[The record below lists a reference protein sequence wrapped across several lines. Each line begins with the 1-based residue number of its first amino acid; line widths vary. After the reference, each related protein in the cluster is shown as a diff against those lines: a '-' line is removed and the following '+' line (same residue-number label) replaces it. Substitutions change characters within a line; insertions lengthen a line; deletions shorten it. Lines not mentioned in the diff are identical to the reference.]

1 MSFSS
6 GFSYKHAIDGLIRVY
21 REEGFLQL
29 FSGASTAIGRGILI
43 TIGQIAF
50 YDQVKTMLLTT
61 GYFSDDAVCH
71 VVASMIASVI
81 ATTLTQPLDVLKT
94 RAMNSEPGEFPTLWS
109 LIRNTAKSGPLG
121 FFRGYIPAFIRLGPH
136 TVLMFVF
143 LEQLRLHFGYFPDI
157 KPDPHLINNE
167 SYD

>member
-1 MSFSS
+1 MFYL
-6 GFSYKHAIDGLIRVY
+6 FRSYKHCFDGLWRVC
-21 REEGFLQL
+21 RDEGFMQL

-50 YDQVKTMLLTT
+50 YDQVKSWLLMWE
-61 GYFSDDAVCH
+61 FFNDDAITH
-71 VVASMIASVI
+71 VLASTIASVI

-94 RAMNSEPGEFPTLWS
+94 RAMNAEPGEFPTLWS
-109 LIRNTAKSGPLG
+109 LIANTAKSGPCG
-121 FFRGYIPAFIRLGPH
+121 FFRGYMPAFIRLGPH

-143 LEQLRLHFGYFPDI
+143 LEQLRLHFGYFPDKI
-157 KPDPHLINNE
+157 TNSE